1 MGRRSTRGH
10 GLRTRLQGAPLVA
23 CCQTQQAFDRPNRRH
38 PAAAFTGFRSRQ
50 PLTVTSGDER
60 IAFSVEVADTPEAQ
74 ARGLMFRTELGD
86 NEGMIFPYDGTRAQ
100 SFWMKNTPLPL
111 DIIYIGP
118 DRRISNIAAETEPYS
133 LEPVYSV
140 GPVLGVLELR
150 GGRAAELGIE
160 PTIWSNGNC
169 ASTRMRALEQGASS
183 ANRADADFLA
193 RSSPGGTV
201 PPSAPVVRPRG
212 EHVGLAGNKY
222 PLEEGRRGRRA
233 TLGDLRGR
241 DVRAACRAMARL
253 APRCVR

>member
-1 MGRRSTRGH
+1 MGRRSTRRH
-10 GLRTRLQGAPLVA
+10 GLRTLAAFAGGAALVA
-23 CCQTQQAFDRPNRRH
+23 CSPQTQAGAASEPTESAPA
-38 PAAAFTGFRSRQ
+38 PAASVHPVSGLAVI

-74 ARGLMFRTELGD
+74 ARGLMFRTDLGD

-133 LEPVYSV
+133 LDPVYSV

-160 PTIWSNGNC
+160 P
-169 ASTRMRALEQGASS
+169 
-183 ANRADADFLA
+183 
-193 RSSPGGTV
+193 
-201 PPSAPVVRPRG
+201 
-212 EHVGLAGNKY
+212 
-222 PLEEGRRGRRA
+222 
-233 TLGDLRGR
+233 GDL
-241 DVRAACRAMARL
+241 VEW
-253 APRCVR
+253 

>member
-10 GLRTRLQGAPLVA
+10 GLRTLAAFAGGAALVA
-23 CCQTQQAFDRPNRRH
+23 CSPQTQAGAASEPTESAPA
-38 PAAAFTGFRSRQ
+38 PAASVHPVSGLAVI
-50 PLTVTSGDER
+50 PLTVTSGGER

-74 ARGLMFRTELGD
+74 ARGLMFRTDLGD

-133 LEPVYSV
+133 LDPVYSV

-160 PTIWSNGNC
+160 P
-169 ASTRMRALEQGASS
+169 
-183 ANRADADFLA
+183 
-193 RSSPGGTV
+193 
-201 PPSAPVVRPRG
+201 
-212 EHVGLAGNKY
+212 
-222 PLEEGRRGRRA
+222 
-233 TLGDLRGR
+233 GDL
-241 DVRAACRAMARL
+241 VEW
-253 APRCVR
+253 

>member
-10 GLRTRLQGAPLVA
+10 GLRTLAAFAGGAALVA
-23 CCQTQQAFDRPNRRH
+23 CSPQTQAGAASEPTESAPA
-38 PAAAFTGFRSRQ
+38 PAASVHPVSGLAVI

-133 LEPVYSV
+133 LDPVYSV

-160 PTIWSNGNC
+160 P
-169 ASTRMRALEQGASS
+169 
-183 ANRADADFLA
+183 
-193 RSSPGGTV
+193 
-201 PPSAPVVRPRG
+201 
-212 EHVGLAGNKY
+212 
-222 PLEEGRRGRRA
+222 
-233 TLGDLRGR
+233 GDL
-241 DVRAACRAMARL
+241 VEW
-253 APRCVR
+253 

>member
-1 MGRRSTRGH
+1 M
-10 GLRTRLQGAPLVA
+10 RTLAAFAGGAALVA
-23 CCQTQQAFDRPNRRH
+23 CSPQTQAGAASEPTESAPA
-38 PAAAFTGFRSRQ
+38 PAASVHPVSGLAVI

-133 LEPVYSV
+133 LDPVYSV

-160 PTIWSNGNC
+160 P
-169 ASTRMRALEQGASS
+169 
-183 ANRADADFLA
+183 
-193 RSSPGGTV
+193 
-201 PPSAPVVRPRG
+201 
-212 EHVGLAGNKY
+212 
-222 PLEEGRRGRRA
+222 
-233 TLGDLRGR
+233 GDL
-241 DVRAACRAMARL
+241 VEW
-253 APRCVR
+253 

>member
-10 GLRTRLQGAPLVA
+10 GLRTLAAFAGGAALVA
-23 CCQTQQAFDRPNRRH
+23 CSPQTQAGAASERTDSAPASAASVH
-38 PAAAFTGFRSRQ
+38 PVSGLAVI

-74 ARGLMFRTELGD
+74 ARGLMFRTDLGD

-133 LEPVYSV
+133 LDPVYSV

-160 PTIWSNGNC
+160 P
-169 ASTRMRALEQGASS
+169 
-183 ANRADADFLA
+183 
-193 RSSPGGTV
+193 
-201 PPSAPVVRPRG
+201 
-212 EHVGLAGNKY
+212 
-222 PLEEGRRGRRA
+222 
-233 TLGDLRGR
+233 GDL
-241 DVRAACRAMARL
+241 VEW
-253 APRCVR
+253 

>member
-1 MGRRSTRGH
+1 M
-10 GLRTRLQGAPLVA
+10 RTLAAFAGGAALVA
-23 CCQTQQAFDRPNRRH
+23 CSPQTQAGAASEPTESASA
-38 PAAAFTGFRSRQ
+38 PAASVHPVSGLAVI

-74 ARGLMFRTELGD
+74 ARGLMFRTDLGD

-133 LEPVYSV
+133 LDPVYSV

-160 PTIWSNGNC
+160 P
-169 ASTRMRALEQGASS
+169 
-183 ANRADADFLA
+183 
-193 RSSPGGTV
+193 
-201 PPSAPVVRPRG
+201 
-212 EHVGLAGNKY
+212 
-222 PLEEGRRGRRA
+222 
-233 TLGDLRGR
+233 GDL
-241 DVRAACRAMARL
+241 VEW
-253 APRCVR
+253 

>member
-10 GLRTRLQGAPLVA
+10 GLRTLAAFAGGAALVA
-23 CCQTQQAFDRPNRRH
+23 CSPQTQAGAASEPTESAPA
-38 PAAAFTGFRSRQ
+38 PAASVHPVSGLAVI
-50 PLTVTSGDER
+50 PLTVTSDDER

-74 ARGLMFRTELGD
+74 ARGLMFRTDLGD

-160 PTIWSNGNC
+160 P
-169 ASTRMRALEQGASS
+169 
-183 ANRADADFLA
+183 
-193 RSSPGGTV
+193 
-201 PPSAPVVRPRG
+201 
-212 EHVGLAGNKY
+212 
-222 PLEEGRRGRRA
+222 
-233 TLGDLRGR
+233 GDL
-241 DVRAACRAMARL
+241 VEW
-253 APRCVR
+253 